1 MKVKVI
7 KVDDSGDNWYKIGE
21 VIDVKPYFVSKHGIN
36 YYPCEDSEHD
46 VYGVDVEHCE
56 VIREESLQSVEDNIE
71 QKSIDKHYN
80 FNYDLSAEDRKKSSI
95 KVDPYFVA
103 NVWKLGEKDNTGVL
117 FHCLKTIAR
126 FSEKNS
132 KEREIKALYKQIK
145 RLAELENIDLES

>member
-1 MKVKVI
+1 MKVKCLNAHCSSGELEVGKI
-7 KVDDSGDNWYKIGE
+7 YEVDLSIS
-21 VIDVKPYFVSKHGIN
+21 PVSDFYLKNVGCWRKDRFEI
-36 YYPCEDSEHD
+36 
-46 VYGVDVEHCE
+46 
-56 VIREESLQSVEDNIE
+56 VEDNIE
-71 QKSIDKHYN
+71 QKPIDKHYN

-145 RLAELENIDLES
+145 RLAELENVDLES